1 MLEKILLQS
10 RKLTYIA
17 VVLILFCAIALYL
30 LTTIAA
36 LIAIINAAMSDGW
49 DVYSINIIAASFLKI
64 VDFFLLSIGLH
75 LIALGVYKLFINED
89 IALPKAMGSGSFNEL
104 KLTLIK
110 LATIVLL
117 LDFVEQALSS
127 RPPRELMEF
136 GIAIAVVLAAVSWGA
151 SQLNSQKSK
160 TE

>member
-1 MLEKILLQS
+1 MLGKILIQS
-10 RKLTYIA
+10 RHLTHIA
-17 VVLILFCAIALYL
+17 VVLILFCAVALYL
-30 LTTIAA
+30 FTTIAA
-36 LIAIINAAMSDGW
+36 LIAIFNAMMSDSWG
-49 DVYSINIIAASFLKI
+49 VYSINSIAASVLKI

-89 IALPKAMGSGSFNEL
+89 IALPKTMASGSFDEL

-151 SQLNSQKSK
+151 TQLSSQKNK
-160 TE
+160 PE

>member
-1 MLEKILLQS
+1 MLEKILIQS
-10 RKLTYIA
+10 RHLTYIA
-17 VVLILFCAIALYL
+17 VVLILFCAVALYL
-30 LTTIAA
+30 FTTVAA
-36 LIAIINAAMSDGW
+36 LLSIYSAVMSDGW
-49 DVYSINIIAASFLKI
+49 DVYSINAIAASFLKI

-89 IALPKAMGSGSFNEL
+89 IALPRTMASGSFNEL
-104 KLTLIK
+104 KLTLVK

-151 SQLNSQKSK
+151 TQLTSKRSQP
-160 TE
+160 E